1 MELGYGDVSM
11 NRPYT
16 ITKKMW
22 SQYHKSQKNGSINML
37 LHPLVEYFME
47 DGVWKQ
53 AFEHFEVND
62 NQEDLVIA

>member
-1 MELGYGDVSM
+1 MEQSDGDDSV

-22 SQYHKSQKNGSINML
+22 SQYHKVQKSGSMNML

-53 AFEHFEVND
+53 AFEHFEVNE

>member
-1 MELGYGDVSM
+1 MEQSDGDDSV

-22 SQYHKSQKNGSINML
+22 SQYHNVQKRGRMNML

-53 AFEHFEVND
+53 AFEHFEVNE
-62 NQEDLVIA
+62 NQEDLVIT

>member
-1 MELGYGDVSM
+1 MEQSDGDDSV

-22 SQYHKSQKNGSINML
+22 SQYHKVQKSGSMNML
-37 LHPLVEYFME
+37 LHPLVEYVME

-53 AFEHFEVND
+53 AFEHFEVSE
-62 NQEDLVIA
+62 NQKDLVVT

>member
-1 MELGYGDVSM
+1 M

-22 SQYHKSQKNGSINML
+22 SRYHKAQKKGSMNML